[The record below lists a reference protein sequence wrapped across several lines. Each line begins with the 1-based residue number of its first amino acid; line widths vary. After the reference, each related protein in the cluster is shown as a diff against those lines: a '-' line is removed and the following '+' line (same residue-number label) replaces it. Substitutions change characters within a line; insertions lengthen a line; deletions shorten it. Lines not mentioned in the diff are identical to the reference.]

1 MSFQHN
7 YFQYYFLKTSSILN
21 SGYFWELPIAFP
33 PTMSRKYRQLG
44 EKFRMVCLFPSAWVV
59 LVLVST
65 GNLLQE
71 SKRTPHDF
79 LLQVRSVCMSQR
91 PQGCCPHWV
100 GCWDHAR
107 SITGWRGWGWLIHNI
122 IKNSFSCMWHL
133 SYSCSGVQ
141 ENTNTEK
148 CVFCST
154 AQSTLRHT
162 FSLMSPLSHSLF
174 LCLYGQ
180 TLD

>member
-91 PQGCCPHWV
+91 AQGCCPHWV
-100 GCWDHAR
+100 GGGVGITHAALQGGGDEDGSFLISLKTAFLVCDICLIAARGCKRTQTQR
-107 SITGWRGWGWLIHNI
+107 SVCFVRRLNQHCVTPLA
-122 IKNSFSCMWHL
+122 SCHL
-133 SYSCSGVQ
+133 SHTACFY
-141 ENTNTEK
+141 
-148 CVFCST
+148 VFMVR
-154 AQSTLRHT
+154 L
-162 FSLMSPLSHSLF
+162 
-174 LCLYGQ
+174 
-180 TLD
+180 